1 MKQDNQNQQND
12 LLKVVENIQE
22 FLESY
27 QGVNELYKRACKAM
41 SILMFLQRKCQPD
54 ELNEVADMMQD
65 YMMLL
70 DALEPIREKGGQA

>member
-1 MKQDNQNQQND
+1 MSKDKQNQQNE

-22 FLESY
+22 LLESY
-27 QGVNELYKRACKAM
+27 QGVNELYKRAAKAM

-54 ELNEVADMMQD
+54 ELNVVADMMQD

-70 DALEPIREKGGQA
+70 DALEPMCEKGGQA